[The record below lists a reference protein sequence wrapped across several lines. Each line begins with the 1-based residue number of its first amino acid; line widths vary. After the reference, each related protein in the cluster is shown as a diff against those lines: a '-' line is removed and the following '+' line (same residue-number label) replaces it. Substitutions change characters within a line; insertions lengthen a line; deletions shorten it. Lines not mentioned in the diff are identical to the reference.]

1 MFFVIRD
8 PMRILLQAKWRGE
21 KKGQKAKFLLI
32 QNSKLKLEFL
42 VWTGTWVLNLSLKI
56 MHSGA
61 QLGYPFI
68 RPSVIAEL

>member
-1 MFFVIRD
+1 MFFVVRD

-42 VWTGTWVLNLSLKI
+42 VWTGTWVLNLSLK